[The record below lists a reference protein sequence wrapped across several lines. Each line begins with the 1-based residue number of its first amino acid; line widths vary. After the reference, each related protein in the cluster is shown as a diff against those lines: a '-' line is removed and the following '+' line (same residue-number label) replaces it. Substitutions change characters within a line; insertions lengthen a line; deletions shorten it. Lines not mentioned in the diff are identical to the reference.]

1 MTMRSSP
8 DCPLP
13 TADSPDSRYRTAQA
27 FEEMLFVEPDGAAR
41 DDYARVT
48 PMHYLAVV
56 AVLWLSIAA
65 AAWLLLDMIDRWGP
79 RWFP

>member
-1 MTMRSSP
+1 MRSSP
-8 DCPLP
+8 DCRLP
-13 TADSPDSRYRTAQA
+13 TADSPDSRYRAAQGV
-27 FEEMLFVEPDGAAR
+27 EEMLFVEPDVAAR
-41 DDYARVT
+41 DEYSRVT

-65 AAWLLLDMIDRWGP
+65 AAWLLFDMIDRWWP